1 MRDVKGRKGA
11 AKRVPAEEMEV
22 HDLKQRA
29 LLTPT
34 FPGPK
39 RSDWKCKEGPGLARA
54 AERD

>member
-1 MRDVKGRKGA
+1 MKGKKGA
-11 AKRVPAEEMEV
+11 AKGVPAGEMEV

-39 RSDWKCKEGPGLARA
+39 RSDQKCKEGLGLARA
-54 AERD
+54 AGGD